1 MPFEGVTALFG
12 HIRTG
17 IVGWIDNGGGDVAA
31 EIDICEVFGTF
42 VSSELPDDGFTMF
55 DCLV

>member
-1 MPFEGVTALFG
+1 MSIASVTALSR

-17 IVGWIDNGGGDVAA
+17 FVGWIDNGGGDVAQ
-31 EIDICEVFGTF
+31 EIDICEGVGT
-42 VSSELPDDGFTMF
+42 VLSSELPDDGFTMF

>member
-17 IVGWIDNGGGDVAA
+17 IVGRFDNGGRPMAA
-31 EIDICEVFGTF
+31 EIVICEALRTLP
-42 VSSELPDDGFTMF
+42 SSELPDDGVTMF